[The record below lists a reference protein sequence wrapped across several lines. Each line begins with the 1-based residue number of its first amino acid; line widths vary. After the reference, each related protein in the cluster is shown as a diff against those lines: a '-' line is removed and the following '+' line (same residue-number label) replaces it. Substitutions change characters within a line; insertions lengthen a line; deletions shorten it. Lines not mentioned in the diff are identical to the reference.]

1 MEYAQILTTILGI
14 LGVIIGN
21 ASFVIPLFLWARS
34 EARSD
39 FRHLLEVTDA
49 IRSESRDL
57 IDEIQKEMRDF
68 HSRLI
73 SLETRKD
80 LEDYENK
87 KRNANH

>member
-1 MEYAQILTTILGI
+1 MEYAQMLTTILGM

-21 ASFVIPLFLWARS
+21 AAFVVPLFLWARS

-49 IRSESRDL
+49 IRGESRDL

-73 SLETRKD
+73 SLETRKY
-80 LEDYENK
+80 LENNDNNK
-87 KRNANH
+87 HTS